1 LVRLIKEQMMRV
13 QSVWMRAVIV
23 VTAVALAAPLFAQ
36 GAASTLDAAKA
47 RAFVGEWTLT
57 IQGGRGPQ
65 ERPLSI
71 KDVGGKVAAELGGGR
86 GGPITVTDITMPAAD
101 LILKWKQMG
110 RGGEV
115 EVMMTL
121 TLKDG
126 GLAVKQTLN
135 GMDTEG
141 TGVKKP

>member
-1 LVRLIKEQMMRV
+1 MIGQRMSWVA
-13 QSVWMRAVIV
+13 RAAAIV
-23 VTAVALAAPLFAQ
+23 AVLALAAPLATLTAQ
-36 GAASTLDAAKA
+36 GGASTLDTAKA
-47 RAFVGEWTLT
+47 KAFVAEWVLT

-86 GGPITVTDITMPAAD
+86 GGPVAITDITMPGSD

-126 GLAVKQTLN
+126 GLSVKQTQN
-135 GMDTEG
+135 GMDTDG

>member
-1 LVRLIKEQMMRV
+1 ML
-13 QSVWMRAVIV
+13 WAARAV
-23 VTAVALAAPLFAQ
+23 AVAAVLALAAPLAPLMAQ
-36 GAASTLDAAKA
+36 GGASTLDTAKA
-47 RAFVGEWTLT
+47 KAFVAEWVLT
-57 IQGGRGPQ
+57 IQGGRGAQ

-86 GGPITVTDITMPAAD
+86 GGPVTITDITMPASD

-110 RGGEV
+110 RNGEV
-115 EVMMTL
+115 EIMMTL

-126 GLAVKQTLN
+126 GLTVKQTQN
-135 GMDTEG
+135 GMDVMG

>member
-1 LVRLIKEQMMRV
+1 VK
-13 QSVWMRAVIV
+13 RAVV
-23 VTAVALAAPLFAQ
+23 VMMAMALAAPLAAQ
-36 GAASTLDAAKA
+36 GAASMLDTAKA
-47 RAFVGEWTLT
+47 KAFVGEWTLT

-86 GGPITVTDITMPAAD
+86 GGPIAVTDITMPGSD

-126 GLAVKQTLN
+126 GLMVKQTLN
-135 GMDTEG
+135 GNDTEG

>member
-1 LVRLIKEQMMRV
+1 MNGQRISCVAQ
-13 QSVWMRAVIV
+13 AAAIV
-23 VTAVALAAPLFAQ
+23 VALVIAPAAMAQ
-36 GAASTLDAAKA
+36 SGASTLDTAKA
-47 RAFVGEWTLT
+47 KAFVGEWTLM
-57 IQGGRGPQ
+57 IQAGRGPQ

-86 GGPITVTDITMPAAD
+86 GGPITVTDITMPASD
-101 LILKWKQMG
+101 LILKFKQMG

-126 GLAVKQTLN
+126 SLTVKQTVN
-135 GMDTEG
+135 GMDTTG

>member
-1 LVRLIKEQMMRV
+1 MMRQRISGAARV
-13 QSVWMRAVIV
+13 AAMAAVL
-23 VTAVALAAPLFAQ
+23 ALAAPLATLTAQ
-36 GAASTLDAAKA
+36 GGASMLDTAKA
-47 RAFVGEWTLT
+47 KAFVGEWVLT
-57 IQGGRGPQ
+57 IQGGRGAQ

-71 KDVGGKVAAELGGGR
+71 KDMAGHVAAELGGGR
-86 GGPITVTDITMPAAD
+86 GGPVAITDITMPGSD
-101 LILKWKQMG
+101 LVLKWKQMG

-126 GLAVKQTLN
+126 GLMVKQSQN
-135 GMDTEG
+135 GNDTEG